1 MYKVAIIL
9 PAYNEEL
16 TIASTIIEFYN
27 AFPDALIVII
37 NNNSTDKT
45 AAIAYN
51 TITQLNALGC
61 VLHEFQQGK
70 GNAVRR
76 GFTEIQ
82 ANIYV
87 MADADLTYPANRI
100 HDLIRPITDNL
111 ADMVVGDRISGGH
124 YQKENKRKF
133 HDFGNKLVKYLINKM
148 FCSNLKDVM
157 SGYRAFSHKFVK
169 NYPILVEGFQIET
182 DMTLHALDKRF
193 RIKEIPIEYKERP
206 YGSISK
212 LNTFIDGINIIFTL
226 FQIFRYY
233 RPLMFFGCICISFF
247 LLGILAGYP
256 VIDDWLRFRYV
267 FHVPLAI
274 LAVGLEMFAI
284 MTMGIGLV
292 LDSIIHHNKLD
303 YERKLLSDENLFTKN
318 P

>member
-1 MYKVAIIL
+1 
-9 PAYNEEL
+9 
-16 TIASTIIEFYN
+16 
-27 AFPDALIVII
+27 
-37 NNNSTDKT
+37 
-45 AAIAYN
+45 
-51 TITQLNALGC
+51 
-61 VLHEFQQGK
+61 
-70 GNAVRR
+70 
-76 GFTEIQ
+76 
-82 ANIYV
+82 
-87 MADADLTYPANRI
+87 
-100 HDLIRPITDNL
+100 
-111 ADMVVGDRISGGH
+111 
-124 YQKENKRKF
+124 
-133 HDFGNKLVKYLINKM
+133 
-148 FCSNLKDVM
+148 
-157 SGYRAFSHKFVK
+157 
-169 NYPILVEGFQIET
+169 
-182 DMTLHALDKRF
+182 MTLHALDKRF

-212 LNTFIDGINIIFTL
+212 LNTFFDGINIIFTL

-233 RPLMFFGCICISFF
+233 RPLMSFGCICISFF